1 MVRRWNTPAS
11 KNRSSSRI
19 ALGSFRRIQTASVR
33 TGQQVGAGRLSLRSA
48 SEHSSCLESDSR
60 RIAMRGPVSTR
71 ALSVLTEPFHV
82 LRMGTHIGRPTL
94 DATDETSATCCLVAG
109 LFVLL
114 LDSCV
119 RAVLFTVNEGLVDKV
134 PEKLT
139 GVLPALA
146 RKRLEF
152 LLVFGV
158 KFH

>member
-82 LRMGTHIGRPTL
+82 LRMGTHIGRATL
-94 DATDETSATCCLVAG
+94 DRADEASAKCCLVAR
-109 LFVLL
+109 LLVLL
-114 LDSCV
+114 RDSSL
-119 RAVLFTVNEGLVDKV
+119 RAVLLSMSERLMDK
-134 PEKLT
+134 
-139 GVLPALA
+139 LPDLQ
-146 RKRLEF
+146 
-152 LLVFGV
+152 
-158 KFH
+158 